1 VGNRVAKLLAL
12 ARGAHELEEHEAALL
27 LFQRVRDLDG
37 KNQEALTA
45 IAEIAAALGN
55 ADEAIGA
62 RLDLAEVY
70 ILTQQLELAAEMTDR
85 ILSLEPSQ
93 PMALEYRSFLARR
106 LHPEADLGAGSFAD
120 GSFEENTR
128 TTIAS
133 SPLTAKAAPV
143 PVPVPVPV
151 PEPADDDD
159 DDGDFDDDDDGDFD
173 DDDEWEARA
182 TAVIAAG
189 NLSELLSAA
198 EASVRDQRDDAGDD
212 FAAPPRTIALGGQS
226 ATIAFAA
233 LLPKSP
239 LLRALDSASA
249 ARLLDESEVQQCFAG
264 QEIYEQGGGGSTLFL
279 LLDGEG
285 VMERSGRQVEALA
298 PGSSFGEAALL
309 AETPRLA
316 TVRVTGDALV
326 LEINRALVQQIS
338 ATQPALLRVL
348 AHYVRSRAIAIQ
360 LVESP
365 VFSRLPAPVL
375 DEIAPLL
382 HLHRIRRGQEVARR
396 GQVPSGYWEV
406 LVGVLE
412 SVDGRGFAGSDLGP
426 GSSFGRSSLRD
437 EPSPVTLTAI
447 SPCWLLELPIA
458 DVRDMLERFP
468 ELAGPLAQ

>member
-37 KNQEALTA
+37 KNQEALSA

-85 ILSLEPSQ
+85 ILSLDPSQ

-120 GSFEENTR
+120 GSFEESTR

-133 SPLTAKAAPV
+133 SPLAAQAAEAAPV

-151 PEPADDDD
+151 PESADD
-159 DDGDFDDDDDGDFD
+159 DDGDFDDGDFD

-198 EASVRDQRDDAGDD
+198 EASVRDQPDDGDD

-226 ATIAFAA
+226 ATMAFAA

-285 VMERSGRQVEALA
+285 VLERSGRQVEALA

-326 LEINRALVQQIS
+326 LEISRALVQQIS

-437 EPSPVTLTAI
+437 EPSPVTVTAI
-447 SPCWLLELPIA
+447 SPCWLIELPIA
-458 DVRDMLERFP
+458 DVRGMLERFP